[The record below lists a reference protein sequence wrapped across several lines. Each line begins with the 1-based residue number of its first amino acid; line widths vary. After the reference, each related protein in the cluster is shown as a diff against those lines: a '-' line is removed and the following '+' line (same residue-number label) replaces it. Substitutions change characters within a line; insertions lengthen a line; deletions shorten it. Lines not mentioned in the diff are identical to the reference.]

1 MSSVH
6 SSTAIIPFPVLPPSL
21 ADRLPSV
28 RAGMRRFGIYESD
41 LTIDF
46 ADGNTSALVTRILGQ
61 CTVDP
66 NVIVPEGFFR
76 ELSVG
81 KRLEFLL
88 VLAAGEERPVF
99 HFPFYCE
106 GCGQELEMELTLEE
120 VAEIQQKADTLEN
133 IGVEIGGQVFSFR
146 KPCGGDQE
154 NWAGMVFHDE
164 GEAVRTMIG
173 TLVDDP
179 DITKK
184 LGTEDFDLIEEAMD
198 EADPLV
204 NFQCR
209 IGCSECGA
217 ENELRIDLCD
227 VALGM
232 LNRLQRQSIVMVHKL
247 ASHYHWSEKEIF
259 DVPHWRRKE
268 YLDLIAT
275 GR

>member
-6 SSTAIIPFPVLPPSL
+6 SSTAVIPFPAVPPSL
-21 ADRLPSV
+21 VGRLPSV

-41 LTIDF
+41 LTINF
-46 ADGNTSALVTRILGQ
+46 SDGNTPALITRILGQ
-61 CTVDP
+61 CAVDP
-66 NVIVPEGFFR
+66 DVTVPEGFFR

-99 HFPFYCE
+99 NFPFYCK

-120 VAEIQQKADTLEN
+120 IAEIQREADLIEN
-133 IGVEIGGQVFSFR
+133 VGVEVGGQAFSFR
-146 KPCGGDQE
+146 KPCGSDQE
-154 NWAGMVFHDE
+154 NWAGMVFRDE
-164 GEAVRTMIG
+164 KEAAGAMIG
-173 TLVDDP
+173 TLVADP
-179 DITKK
+179 DITKR
-184 LGTEDFDLIEEAMD
+184 LGTKDFDLIDEAMD

-209 IGCSECGA
+209 VGCSECGA
-217 ENELRIDLCD
+217 ENEFLIDLCD

-232 LNRLQRQSIVMVHKL
+232 LNRLQQQLIVMVHKL

-259 DVPHWRRKE
+259 DVPHWRRVE
-268 YLDLIAT
+268 YLDLIAA